1 MHLALDRSGCMDR
14 VLGTWIWGAYYVYQ
28 LTFSFG
34 HDGTLQHQ
42 VIVIIISEKVG
53 LQWLEN
59 LMCPTKLDLVC
70 HV

>member
-14 VLGTWIWGAYYVYQ
+14 VLGTWIWGAYCVYQ

>member
-14 VLGTWIWGAYYVYQ
+14 VLGTWNWGAYYVYQ
-28 LTFSFG
+28 LTFIFG
-34 HDGTLQHQ
+34 RDGTLQHQ

-53 LQWLEN
+53 LQWLVN
-59 LMCPTKLDLVC
+59 FIWPTKLDLVC